1 MFSSLY
7 LPLLSVH
14 ATTASMPELQH
25 KIRHAQFLEAAATG
39 ERRRFGPETS
49 LALPQTEA
57 DALCV
62 YADIHTALANH
73 EDAEELY
80 RRHQRALGFDK
91 KAVRFA
97 SFRNNAWKSLFQS
110 RLASAFAG
118 FRRMLDD
125 KTLTSAQ
132 RIEMTVGAAVT
143 LLAAGDAGSAE
154 QLLATLDPEDIAPN
168 TELILEALQAD
179 VSVQHYLRYS
189 QRITNHTYW
198 HPAAHDSW
206 RTMGQLDTLMRKLD
220 RDSDFEAI
228 PVLRDRLAYLR
239 ALLMLSE
246 GDDYAVPSVL
256 RHLGWVERE
265 GMSDYEVAV
274 RLEIALA
281 AIAGNLTD
289 IADMMLTACRHRY
302 QSEPTHGRW
311 ILDYFFCSARL
322 AEQHGKL
329 ELTVRMLRDYA
340 GTALEFARRDSTI
353 AALASTIVPRPAEGA
368 GDDISVCLPAKYRR
382 AYRYLIVQLRDPG
395 LSVRRVAEHIGVTE
409 RALQAAFK
417 AHLGMSPSEVI
428 RVRRMERIR
437 EELTDTH
444 HSASANILETAAKW
458 GVRNRSTLL
467 NSYRKRFDEAP
478 SETVER
484 AA

>member
-7 LPLLSVH
+7 LPLLSAH
-14 ATTASMPELQH
+14 STAASITELQV
-25 KIRHAQFLEAAATG
+25 KICSAQYLEAAATG
-39 ERRRFGPETS
+39 ERRRFGAES
-49 LALPQTEA
+49 GAALTATEA

-80 RRHQRALGFDK
+80 RRHQRALGVDK
-91 KAVRFA
+91 QGLRFA

-125 KTLTSAQ
+125 KTLTSPQ
-132 RIEMTVGAAVT
+132 RLEMTVGAAVT

-154 QLLATLDPEDIAPN
+154 QLLSHLDTEDAPPSVA
-168 TELILEALQAD
+168 LIMEALQID
-179 VSVQHYLRYS
+179 VSIQHYLRYS
-189 QRITNHTYW
+189 QRITHHSYW
-198 HPAAHDSW
+198 HPAAHESW
-206 RTMGQLDTLMRKLD
+206 RAMPQSDALMRRLE
-220 RDSDFEAI
+220 RDQAFESI
-228 PVLRDRLAYLR
+228 PVLRDRLGYLR
-239 ALLMLSE
+239 ALLMLAD
-246 GDDYAVPSVL
+246 GDDYAVPAAL
-256 RHLGWVERE
+256 RHLGWAERE
-265 GMSDYEVAV
+265 GMADYEVAV

-281 AIAGNLTD
+281 ALAGNLTD
-289 IADMMLTACRHRY
+289 IVDMMLTACRHRY

-311 ILDYFFCSARL
+311 ILDYFFCAGRL
-322 AEQHGKL
+322 AEQQGKL
-329 ELTVRMLRDYA
+329 DVTVRMLRDYSA
-340 GTALEFARRDSTI
+340 SALEFARRDSNI
-353 AALASTIVPRPAEGA
+353 AALAATLIPRAAEGA

-382 AYRYLIVQLRDPG
+382 AYRYLIMQLRDPG

-437 EELTDTH
+437 EELTDTNH
-444 HSASANILETAAKW
+444 NASANILETAAKW

-478 SETVER
+478 SETIER